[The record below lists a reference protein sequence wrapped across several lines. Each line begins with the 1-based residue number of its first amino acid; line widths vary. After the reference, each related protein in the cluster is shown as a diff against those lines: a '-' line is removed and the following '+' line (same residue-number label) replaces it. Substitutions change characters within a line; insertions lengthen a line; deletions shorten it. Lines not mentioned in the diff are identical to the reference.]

1 MSIPEES
8 AVAYSGKALFD
19 LFMILTWI
27 NDMRTKISDK
37 AQGTRFKLPITASM
51 AVDKQKILDG
61 DIKFFQAK
69 QWRRQLFPLHDQ

>member
-8 AVAYSGKALFD
+8 AVAYSGKVLFD

-37 AQGTRFKLPITASM
+37 PQGTRFSLAITASIGGG
-51 AVDKQKILDG
+51 K
-61 DIKFFQAK
+61 AK
-69 QWRRQLFPLHDQ
+69 NI

>member
-8 AVAYSGKALFD
+8 AVAYSGKALLD

-37 AQGTRFKLPITASM
+37 AQGSRLKLGSR
-51 AVDKQKILDG
+51 Q
-61 DIKFFQAK
+61 QAIGG
-69 QWRRQLFPLHDQ
+69 WR